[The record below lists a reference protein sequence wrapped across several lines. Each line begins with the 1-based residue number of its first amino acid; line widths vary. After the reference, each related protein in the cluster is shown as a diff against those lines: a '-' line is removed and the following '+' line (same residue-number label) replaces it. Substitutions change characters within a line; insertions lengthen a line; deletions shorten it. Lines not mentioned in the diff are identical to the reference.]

1 VGHIVTDSAS
11 ASESVPDKPAP
22 GLLARVVGV
31 LLSPKETYGA
41 IAVWPRAFG
50 ALVVVLAIVVLA
62 QGIFL
67 STEVGQQAA
76 LDQNVRAME
85 AFGVQIPD
93 EAYQQME
100 EGMRLAPVTGGISA
114 TVFWPLLMAIV
125 AGLFTAVFTMLMG
138 GNATFKHVFAVVA
151 HSCMVIALQQ
161 AFSMPLSYAR
171 GEFAGANLGI
181 FAPML
186 EETSFPARFLGAIDL
201 FFIWWMV
208 NVSIGLAVL
217 YKRRTGG
224 IATTLLGIYAVIA
237 LGVAFWRSGS

>member
-1 VGHIVTDSAS
+1 VTDVTSGPD
-11 ASESVPDKPAP
+11 SVSGTPAL

-31 LLSPKETYGA
+31 LMSPRETYAAVAAQPRALGA
-41 IAVWPRAFG
+41 I
-50 ALVVVLAIVVLA
+50 VVVLTVVVLA

-85 AFGVQIPD
+85 AFGVELPD

-100 EGMRLAPVTGGISA
+100 EGMRMAPVTGGISA
-114 TVFWPLLMAIV
+114 IIFWPLLMAIV
-125 AGLFTAVFTMLMG
+125 SGLFMGVFSMLMG
-138 GNATFKHVFAVVA
+138 GNATFKHVFAIVA

-181 FAPML
+181 FVPML
-186 EETSFPARFLGAIDL
+186 EETSFVARFLGAIDL
-201 FFIWWMV
+201 FFIWWIV
-208 NVSIGLAVL
+208 NVSIGLGVL

-224 IATTLLGIYAVIA
+224 IATTLLVIYAVIA
-237 LGVAFWRSGS
+237 LIVAFWRSGS

>member
-1 VGHIVTDSAS
+1 VTEAVSTADDA
-11 ASESVPDKPAP
+11 PARGGP
-22 GLLARVVGV
+22 GLLARVFGV
-31 LLSPKETYGA
+31 LMSPKETYT
-41 IAVWPRAFG
+41 AVAAKPRAFG
-50 ALVVVLAIVVLA
+50 VLVVVLTIVVLA

-85 AFGVQIPD
+85 AFGITIPD
-93 EAYQQME
+93 EAYQRME
-100 EGMRLAPVTGGISA
+100 EGVKNAPITGGISA
-114 TVFWPLLMAIV
+114 IIFWPLAMAIT
-125 AGLFTAVFTMLMG
+125 AGLLMGVFSMIMG

-151 HSCMVIALQQ
+151 HSSVVIAIQQ
-161 AFSMPLSYAR
+161 VFSMPLSYAR

-186 EETSFPARFLGAIDL
+186 EETSFPAKFLGSIDL

-208 NVSIGLAVL
+208 SLAIGIGVL

-224 IATTLLGIYAVIA
+224 IAFSLLGLYVAIA
-237 LGVAFWRSGS
+237 LVVAFWRSGS

>member
-1 VGHIVTDSAS
+1 VTDIAS
-11 ASESVPDKPAP
+11 ASDSVLDKPAP

-31 LLSPKETYGA
+31 VMSPRETYAAVAARPRSFGA
-41 IAVWPRAFG
+41 IVI
-50 ALVVVLAIVVLA
+50 VLAIVVIA

-85 AFGVQIPD
+85 AFGIQIPD
-93 EAYQQME
+93 EAYQRME
-100 EGMRLAPVTGGISA
+100 EGMRMAPVTGGVSA
-114 TVFWPLLMAIV
+114 MVFWPLLMAIV

-138 GNATFKHVFAVVA
+138 GNATFKHVFAIVA
-151 HSCMVIALQQ
+151 HSCVVIALQQ

-181 FAPML
+181 FVPML

-217 YKRRTGG
+217 YKRQTGG
-224 IATTLLGIYAVIA
+224 IATTLLGIYAAIA
-237 LGVAFWRSGS
+237 LAVAFWRSGS

>member
-1 VGHIVTDSAS
+1 VTDVTSGPD
-11 ASESVPDKPAP
+11 SVSGTPAL

-31 LLSPKETYGA
+31 LMSPRETYAAVAAQPRALGA
-41 IAVWPRAFG
+41 I
-50 ALVVVLAIVVLA
+50 VVVLTVVVLA

-85 AFGVQIPD
+85 AFGVELPD

-100 EGMRLAPVTGGISA
+100 EGMRMAPVTGGISA
-114 TVFWPLLMAIV
+114 IIFWPLLMAIV
-125 AGLFTAVFTMLMG
+125 SGLFMGVFSMLMG
-138 GNATFKHVFAVVA
+138 GNATFKHVFAIVA

-181 FAPML
+181 FVPML
-186 EETSFPARFLGAIDL
+186 EETSFVARFLGAIDL
-201 FFIWWMV
+201 FFIWWIV
-208 NVSIGLAVL
+208 NVSIGLGVL

-224 IATTLLGIYAVIA
+224 IATTLLVIYVVIA
-237 LGVAFWRSGS
+237 LVVAFWRSGS